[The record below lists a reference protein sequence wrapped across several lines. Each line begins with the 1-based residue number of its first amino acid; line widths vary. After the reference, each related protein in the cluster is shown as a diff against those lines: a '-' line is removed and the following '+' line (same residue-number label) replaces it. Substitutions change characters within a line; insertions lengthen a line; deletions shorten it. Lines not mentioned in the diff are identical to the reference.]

1 MDNIEQLELDLRNSH
16 DLLKFKDLK
25 KILDNVTKENRT
37 QKSIMSKRN
46 DVQADQAQKELN
58 LNIVV

>member
-37 QKSIMSKRN
+37 
-46 DVQADQAQKELN
+46 
-58 LNIVV
+58 

>member
-1 MDNIEQLELDLRNSH
+1 MNNIEQLELDLRNGH

-37 QKSIMSKRN
+37 
-46 DVQADQAQKELN
+46 
-58 LNIVV
+58 